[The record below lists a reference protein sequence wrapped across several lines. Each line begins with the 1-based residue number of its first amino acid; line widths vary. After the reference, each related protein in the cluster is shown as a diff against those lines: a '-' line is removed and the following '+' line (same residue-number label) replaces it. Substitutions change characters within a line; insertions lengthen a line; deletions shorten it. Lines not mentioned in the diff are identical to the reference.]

1 MYFTMYNAE
10 EISRLEQENS
20 YLKDRVKSLEE
31 TVKSLVFEL
40 QELKGFL
47 SYE

>member
-1 MYFTMYNAE
+1 MYSTLYNDE

-20 YLKDRVKSLEE
+20 YLKDRVRSLEE
-31 TVKSLVFEL
+31 TVKLLVFEL